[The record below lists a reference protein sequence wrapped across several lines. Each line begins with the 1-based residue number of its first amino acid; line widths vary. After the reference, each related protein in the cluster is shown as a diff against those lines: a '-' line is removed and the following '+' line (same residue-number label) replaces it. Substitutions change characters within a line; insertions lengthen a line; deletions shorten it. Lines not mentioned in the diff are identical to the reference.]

1 MNDDTQNNDT
11 QDTQEALDQQ
21 AGGKGENPQT
31 VGIASDLDKAEQ
43 DKTD

>member
-1 MNDDTQNNDT
+1 MNDDTQTTDN
-11 QDTQEALDQQ
+11 QVTQEAVDQQ

>member
-1 MNDDTQNNDT
+1 MNDDI
-11 QDTQEALDQQ
+11 QDIDAKNTQEALDQQ